1 MNMPPMPAACTIAG
15 SDSGGGAGVQADLKT
30 FTALGVWGTTVI
42 TAITAQNPKEVLGVS
57 MVPEDMVI
65 LQLEAVLDDFDIRA
79 IKTGMLGSAGMI
91 RTVAR
96 SLPPDI
102 PLVLDPVM
110 IATSG
115 SRLLDEDATG
125 VLLCSLLPRATVV
138 TPNIPEA
145 LVLSG
150 MKQIDSLSGM
160 KEAGKRIL
168 DLGPDYVVMK
178 GGHLP
183 GDEAID
189 ILVGPETEMVLK
201 GPKYPYEVHGSGC
214 CFSAAMAGYLALG
227 CPVKEAFHKA
237 KGFVDGAI
245 RDAAVSRSG
254 RRSVRVGK

>member
-1 MNMPPMPAACTIAG
+1 MALTVSACTIAG
-15 SDSGGGAGVQADLKT
+15 SDSGGGAGIQADLKT

-42 TAITAQNPKEVLGVS
+42 TAITAQNPQEVLGIS
-57 MVPEDMVI
+57 MVPEETVI
-65 LQLEAVLDDFDIRA
+65 LQLEAVLEDFDIRA
-79 IKTGMLGSAGMI
+79 LKTGMLGSAGMI

-96 SLPPDI
+96 FLPPDI

-110 IATSG
+110 IASSG
-115 SRLLDEDATG
+115 ARLLDEDATG

-138 TPNIPEA
+138 TPNVPEA

-150 MKQIDSLSGM
+150 MKRIDTLADM
-160 KEAGKRIL
+160 KEAGRTIL

-183 GDEAID
+183 GEEAVD
-189 ILVGPETEMVLK
+189 ILVGPHTEVVVK

-227 CPVKEAFHKA
+227 CPVEEAFRKA
-237 KGFVDGAI
+237 KEFVDGAI
-245 RDAAVSRSG
+245 REAVVSRSG
-254 RRSVRVGK
+254 KYSVRAGR

>member
-1 MNMPPMPAACTIAG
+1 MNMPPIPAACTIAG
-15 SDSGGGAGVQADLKT
+15 SDSGGGAGIQADLKT

-57 MVPEDMVI
+57 MVQEDMVI
-65 LQLEAVLDDFDIRA
+65 LQLEAILDDLDIRA

-150 MKQIDSLSGM
+150 MKRIDNLSDM
-160 KEAGKRIL
+160 KEAGRMIL
-168 DLGPDYVVMK
+168 DLGPDYVIMK

-183 GDEAID
+183 GDEAVD
-189 ILVGPETEMVLK
+189 ILIGTHSELVLK

-214 CFSAAMAGYLALG
+214 CFSAAMTGYMALG
-227 CPVKEAFHKA
+227 CLVEEGFIKA
-237 KGFVDGAI
+237 KEFVNKAI
-245 RDAAVSRSG
+245 RDAVMSKSG
-254 RRSVRVGK
+254 RRSVKVGK